1 MKKNVYLIVILL
13 AITSCK
19 KNNVY
24 SELLKQERELIE
36 SFIMRQGIEVVTEEP
51 TVWKENTYWKVPDS
65 DNFYFHLVSP
75 GDTSFNEVETGDKI
89 SIRFKRYTLTEYA
102 DTLYY
107 WTTDDNPK
115 PIKFDYNPLYATS
128 DQTCLGWQLAVKYM
142 KYPKAECK
150 IICPSKLGFSEEN
163 SSVTP
168 YGYDIKRTDLQIK

>member
-1 MKKNVYLIVILL
+1 MKKIVYLLLIVL

-36 SFIMRQGIEVVTEEP
+36 AFIQQQGIQVVTEEP
-51 TVWKENTYWKVPDS
+51 SEWTGNTYWKVPDA
-65 DNFYFHLVSP
+65 DNFYFQLVSL
-75 GDTSFNEVETGDKI
+75 GDTTLDPVESGDNVA
-89 SIRFKRYTLTEYA
+89 IRFKRYTLTEYA
-102 DTLYY
+102 DTLYN
-107 WTTDDNPK
+107 WTTDDSPK
-115 PIKFDYNPLYATS
+115 PIKFEYNPLRATS
-128 DQTCLGWQLAVKYM
+128 DLTCLGWQLAIKYM
-142 KYPKAECK
+142 KYPKAQCK